1 MSEWKEVR
9 LGDLCYRVCSGGTPK
24 STCSVYYDGGTIPW
38 LNTKEINYNR
48 IYQTESHITEEGLNN
63 SSAKWIDANSV
74 IVAMYGATAGR
85 VAVAKIPMT
94 TNQACCNLMIDKS
107 KADYNFI
114 YYYLSNNYKH
124 LLSMANGAAQQ
135 NLNAQVIKDFVISLP
150 EIGEQHRISSFLS
163 ALDDKIAVN
172 RRICENLEA
181 QAQALFKHWFI
192 DFAPFKN
199 GQFVESELGM
209 IPEGWRVGKLED
221 LGRIICGKTPSK
233 TKKSYYGGDVPFIK
247 IPDMHGN
254 VFILKSE
261 DNLSIEGSNSQ
272 SNKLIPEF
280 SIMVSCIA
288 TVGLVAMNVK
298 PSHTNQQI
306 NTIVPYQ
313 SCYRYYVYENLKL
326 KNKELLMLG
335 SSGTTTYN
343 VNTRTF
349 SSLKI
354 LVPELR
360 VFEDY
365 NNVIKF
371 HFEKIL
377 NLYQESSRLST
388 LRDTLLPKLMSGQI
402 KVNEIEKGL

>member
-1 MSEWKEVR
+1 MNEWREVR

-24 STCSVYYDGGTIPW
+24 STCTAYYDGGTIPW

-85 VAVAKIPMT
+85 VAVAKVPMT

-135 NLNAQVIKDFVISLP
+135 NLNAQVIKDFIISLP
-150 EIGEQHRISSFLS
+150 EIDEQYRIASFLS
-163 ALDDKIAVN
+163 AFDDKIAVN

-199 GQFVESELGM
+199 GKFVESELGM
-209 IPEGWRVGKLED
+209 IPEGWRVEIVDSVCKVFTGRKNTNQAERDGLYPFFSCSPEPLASNDYIHDGYAVIIAGNGSYTGRTSVYRGRFD
-221 LGRIICGKTPSK
+221 LYQRTYACVAKE
-233 TKKSYYGGDVPFIK
+233 KSFDYNI
-247 IPDMHGN
+247 
-254 VFILKSE
+254 VFIYYMMKNSFE
-261 DNLSIEGSNSQ
+261 REKMGGTRGTSIPYIVMKDITHQRFFYNKEWIDRFSNVVKPLLEQQFKLQLESNS
-272 SNKLIPEF
+272 
-280 SIMVSCIA
+280 
-288 TVGLVAMNVK
+288 
-298 PSHTNQQI
+298 
-306 NTIVPYQ
+306 
-313 SCYRYYVYENLKL
+313 
-326 KNKELLMLG
+326 
-335 SSGTTTYN
+335 
-343 VNTRTF
+343 
-349 SSLKI
+349 
-354 LVPELR
+354 
-360 VFEDY
+360 
-365 NNVIKF
+365 
-371 HFEKIL
+371 
-377 NLYQESSRLST
+377 LST

-402 KVNEIEKGL
+402 KV

>member
-1 MSEWKEVR
+1 MSEWREYR
-9 LGDLCYRVCSGGTPK
+9 LGDLCYKVCSGGTPK
-24 STCSVYYDGGTIPW
+24 STCSSYYEGGTIPW

-48 IYQTESHITEEGLNN
+48 IFETESHITEDGLNN
-63 SSAKWIDANSV
+63 SSAKWIDSNAV
-74 IVAMYGATAGR
+74 VVAMYGATAGR
-85 VAVAKIPMT
+85 VAIAKVPMT
-94 TNQACCNLMIDKS
+94 TNQACCNLMIDSS
-107 KADYNFI
+107 KADYNYI
-114 YYYLSNNYKH
+114 YYYLSNSYKH
-124 LLSMANGAAQQ
+124 LISMANGAAQQ
-135 NLNAQVIKDFVISLP
+135 NLNVQIIKDLFISLP
-150 EIGEQHRISSFLS
+150 SLDEQRAIASILSSLDSKIENNRKIS
-163 ALDDKIAVN
+163 A
-172 RRICENLEA
+172 NLEA

-192 DFAPFKN
+192 DFAPFKD
-199 GQFVESELGM
+199 GKFVESELGM
-209 IPEGWRVGKLED
+209 IPEGWRVGTLED
-221 LGRIICGKTPSK
+221 LGKIICGKTPSK
-233 TKKSYYGGDVPFIK
+233 ANKSYYGSDIPFIK
-247 IPDMHGN
+247 IPDMHEN

-272 SNKLIPEF
+272 LNKMIPEF

-306 NTIVPYQ
+306 NTIVPFQ

-326 KNKELLMLG
+326 RYKELLMLG

-349 SSLKI
+349 SSLKV

-360 VFEDY
+360 VIEDF
-365 NNVIKF
+365 NNVIKS

-388 LRDTLLPKLMSGQI
+388 LRDTLLPKLMSGAI
-402 KVNEIEKGL
+402 KV